1 MSENNQLAGKS
12 SDPKDHIKTMSVK
25 NYVSLAQKCPHMCV
39 CIYRYIYN
47 HFYKSYYRR
56 GLCSPFISY
65 VSKCI
70 AYFFT
75 FLHVSFMQKTQG
87 CKLYEIF
94 FKKQIFFKYKG
105 YIVVV

>member
-1 MSENNQLAGKS
+1 ML
-12 SDPKDHIKTMSVK
+12 PT
-25 NYVSLAQKCPHMCV
+25 
-39 CIYRYIYN
+39 
-47 HFYKSYYRR
+47 
-56 GLCSPFISY
+56 FISY

-94 FKKQIFFKYKG
+94 FENRYFLNIKVILLLFKF
-105 YIVVV
+105 INND

>member
-1 MSENNQLAGKS
+1 ML
-12 SDPKDHIKTMSVK
+12 PT
-25 NYVSLAQKCPHMCV
+25 
-39 CIYRYIYN
+39 
-47 HFYKSYYRR
+47 
-56 GLCSPFISY
+56 FISY

-70 AYFFT
+70 AY